1 MTSNPEPNIQQQAE
15 NSTLSGGMQAIQGD
29 NNIQLQGNSQLVV
42 QKIFENVQ
50 AGGNIT
56 VGDITQVYQ
65 TVDNLRDIPKPTG
78 FPQNIPSSNTDKFI
92 GRAREL
98 ERLHEQLQRN
108 NEVVIASV
116 EGMGGVGK
124 TELAIQYSL
133 LYLQLHTYPGGICWL
148 RAREQDIGLQIIG
161 FAKTDLGLQ
170 PPEDLELPE
179 RVRWCWQHWHQGNT
193 LVVVDDVKNYSH
205 IKPYLPPQSSQ
216 FKVLITTRLKLNLAG
231 SLFLEVL
238 QEDDALSLLTEL
250 VGEEKV
256 NQESIKAKELVQRL
270 GYLPLALQ
278 LVGRYVKKRKISLTE
293 MLRRLE
299 EKGLG
304 HPSLEVKENDS
315 TWTSD
320 IKRGVAAAFE
330 LSWSELSES
339 AQELGC
345 LLSLFALAGIPWLL
359 VERAA
364 VEKDAEE
371 LEDARVELENLHL
384 LTGED
389 TYQLHQLIREF
400 LRNKQKNLASRD
412 EQKYSF
418 CQAMVEVAKE
428 IPQTPN
434 QNQITALT
442 PAIPHLAEVAQ
453 NLTDAVSDENLIWVF
468 TGLGRFYRGQGLY
481 ALAQPW
487 LEQCVSVVQSRLG
500 DEHSDVATS
509 YNNLA
514 NLYQSQGRY
523 TEAEPLLIKALELS
537 QRLLGE
543 EHPHVA
549 LSYNNLAALYSS
561 LGRYTE
567 AEPLLLKALELNQR
581 LLGDEHPNVALSFNN
596 LANLYRFQGQYTE
609 AEPLFIK
616 ALELFQRLLGEEHPD
631 VATSYNSLAGLYHS
645 QGRYTEAE
653 PLLLKALELRQ
664 RLLPEEHPDVALSF
678 NNLAVLYRSQ
688 KRYTE
693 AELFYIKALE
703 LRQRLVGDEHPDVAS
718 SYSGLA
724 YLYESQGRYTE
735 AEPLLLKA
743 LELRQRLLGEEH
755 PDVATSYN
763 NLAYLYE
770 SQGRYTEA
778 EPLLLKALEL
788 RQRLLG
794 EEHPDVATSYNNLAY
809 LYESQGRYT
818 DAEPLYK
825 KALELSQR
833 LLGEEHPDIAQSFNN
848 LALLYNSQGR
858 YTDAEPLLLK
868 ALELYQRLLGDEHPN
883 VAQSYNNLAYLYH
896 SQGRYTEAEPLYIK
910 ALEIAERSLGEN
922 HPNTITFRENLQLL
936 RDNRQSYN
944 SEQLPGAVNKK
955 LITDN

>member
-1 MTSNPEPNIQQQAE
+1 MTSKTEPIIRQQAE
-15 NSTLSGGMQAIQGD
+15 NSTFSGGMQAIQGD
-29 NNIQLQGNSQLVV
+29 NNIQLQGNSQLAV
-42 QKIFENVQ
+42 QKIFENVR
-50 AGGNIT
+50 AEGNIT
-56 VGDITQVYQ
+56 VGDITQIYQ
-65 TVDNLRDIPKPTG
+65 TVNNLSNIPKPTG
-78 FPQNIPSSNTDKFI
+78 FPQNIPPSNTDKFI
-92 GRAREL
+92 GRGKEL
-98 ERLHEQLQRN
+98 ERLHQQLQRN
-108 NEVVIASV
+108 NEVVIAAV

-133 LYLQLHTYPGGICWL
+133 LHLQLHTYSGGICWL
-148 RAREQDIGLQIIG
+148 RAREEDIGLRIIE
-161 FAKTDLGLQ
+161 FARINLGLQ

-384 LTGED
+384 LQGED

-400 LRNKQKNLASRD
+400 LRNKQKNLASGD
-412 EQKYSF
+412 SQKSSF

-428 IPQTPN
+428 IPDTPN

-453 NLTDAVSDENLIWVF
+453 NLTDAVSDEKLILVF
-468 TGLGRFYRGQGLY
+468 TGLGWFYEGQGLY

-487 LEQCVSVVQSRLG
+487 LKQCVSVVQSRLG
-500 DEHSDVATS
+500 
-509 YNNLA
+509 
-514 NLYQSQGRY
+514 
-523 TEAEPLLIKALELS
+523 
-537 QRLLGE
+537 
-543 EHPHVA
+543 
-549 LSYNNLAALYSS
+549 
-561 LGRYTE
+561 
-567 AEPLLLKALELNQR
+567 
-581 LLGDEHPNVALSFNN
+581 
-596 LANLYRFQGQYTE
+596 
-609 AEPLFIK
+609 
-616 ALELFQRLLGEEHPD
+616 EEHPD
-631 VATSYNSLAGLYHS
+631 VAG
-645 QGRYTEAE
+645 
-653 PLLLKALELRQ
+653 
-664 RLLPEEHPDVALSF
+664 
-678 NNLAVLYRSQ
+678 
-688 KRYTE
+688 
-693 AELFYIKALE
+693 
-703 LRQRLVGDEHPDVAS
+703 
-718 SYSGLA
+718 
-724 YLYESQGRYTE
+724 
-735 AEPLLLKA
+735 
-743 LELRQRLLGEEH
+743 
-755 PDVATSYN
+755 
-763 NLAYLYE
+763 
-770 SQGRYTEA
+770 
-778 EPLLLKALEL
+778 
-788 RQRLLG
+788 
-794 EEHPDVATSYNNLAY
+794 
-809 LYESQGRYT
+809 
-818 DAEPLYK
+818 
-825 KALELSQR
+825 
-833 LLGEEHPDIAQSFNN
+833 SFNN
-848 LALLYNSQGR
+848 LALLYYYQGR
-858 YTDAEPLLLK
+858 
-868 ALELYQRLLGDEHPN
+868 
-883 VAQSYNNLAYLYH
+883 
-896 SQGRYTEAEPLYIK
+896 
-910 ALEIAERSLGEN
+910 
-922 HPNTITFRENLQLL
+922 
-936 RDNRQSYN
+936 
-944 SEQLPGAVNKK
+944 
-955 LITDN
+955 